1 MPITFGSVGDIISL
15 SILIKDLVRSLDN
28 SRGSP
33 AEYQAVIRELWGLD
47 HALLEVEVLFRS
59 CEQTVYLRALRVTV
73 NECVEQ
79 CRNCIVKFHEQI
91 KKFEKSLQS
100 GGSDSF
106 IRDIAMKI
114 RWQVSKDDLAK
125 FRAEINAHCFSINM
139 LLTTTG
145 VTLAKLNDEN
155 VQTSLR
161 QSELSHAKSSA
172 TQAYEL
178 TEIKSRLEDNNAL
191 IKAAASETKDLGL
204 RFDMDYL
211 KSLGADILS
220 FMQKI
225 WKVNFL
231 TYKAVISLQTSIP
244 AQLERCWTQEP
255 ATLEDALGRVTAVH
269 LEFLDSWEAFEAV
282 LEVRFRQLPG
292 HRKIR
297 QGEYALQASSWERDV
312 ERSLALNRCF
322 LPGQRI
328 NMSMIFDGKF
338 GRLSSCPGCHLVT
351 SKTEEELDSQVQCPR
366 CKMWYQQVLQKT
378 TTEPKPMSMIE
389 PKVVAQDT
397 QLPTPPQRKRQWT
410 EDEELDDNPA
420 HFRRVRL
427 RYWNQS
433 HKLGRSP
440 AYQDADYSPK
450 SSAKTIT
457 AKAASTQ
464 AAPLETPTSRTGV
477 GQTPL
482 QQIFESA
489 VDRSSK
495 IENPAL
501 GIAFEQLYEAS
512 LRNSVNDHHEAV
524 LFQKPAL
531 QPIVALQSY
540 LKAGKKQIRA
550 YNKLDSAE
558 LQRIA
563 ASFERQAF

>member
-145 VTLAKLNDEN
+145 VFVSPSHTLIVALTKVNSTLAKLNDEN

-204 RFDMDYL
+204 RFDMYVIIDHC
-211 KSLGADILS
+211 LS
-220 FMQKI
+220 KTD
-225 WKVNFL
+225 NFL
-231 TYKAVISLQTSIP
+231 
-244 AQLERCWTQEP
+244 
-255 ATLEDALGRVTAVH
+255 
-269 LEFLDSWEAFEAV
+269 
-282 LEVRFRQLPG
+282 
-292 HRKIR
+292 
-297 QGEYALQASSWERDV
+297 
-312 ERSLALNRCF
+312 
-322 LPGQRI
+322 
-328 NMSMIFDGKF
+328 
-338 GRLSSCPGCHLVT
+338 
-351 SKTEEELDSQVQCPR
+351 
-366 CKMWYQQVLQKT
+366 
-378 TTEPKPMSMIE
+378 
-389 PKVVAQDT
+389 
-397 QLPTPPQRKRQWT
+397 
-410 EDEELDDNPA
+410 
-420 HFRRVRL
+420 
-427 RYWNQS
+427 
-433 HKLGRSP
+433 
-440 AYQDADYSPK
+440 
-450 SSAKTIT
+450 
-457 AKAASTQ
+457 
-464 AAPLETPTSRTGV
+464 
-477 GQTPL
+477 
-482 QQIFESA
+482 
-489 VDRSSK
+489 
-495 IENPAL
+495 
-501 GIAFEQLYEAS
+501 
-512 LRNSVNDHHEAV
+512 
-524 LFQKPAL
+524 
-531 QPIVALQSY
+531 
-540 LKAGKKQIRA
+540 
-550 YNKLDSAE
+550 
-558 LQRIA
+558 
-563 ASFERQAF
+563 

>member
-1 MPITFGSVGDIISL
+1 MASVGDIISL
-15 SILIKDLVRSLDN
+15 SILIEDLVRSLDN
-28 SRGSP
+28 SHGSP
-33 AEYQAVIRELWGLD
+33 AEYQAVIRELWGVD
-47 HALLEVEVLFRS
+47 HALLEVEVLFQS
-59 CEQTVYLRALRVTV
+59 WEQTVHLRALRVTV

-145 VTLAKLNDEN
+145 VFVSPSHTLVVAFIKVNSTLAKMNDEN
-155 VQTSLR
+155 VQTSSK

-178 TEIKSRLEDNNAL
+178 AEIKSRLEENNAL

-211 KSLGADILS
+211 KNLGADILS

-297 QGEYALQASSWERDV
+297 QGEYALQASSWKRDV
-312 ERSLALNRCF
+312 ERSLALNR
-322 LPGQRI
+322 
-328 NMSMIFDGKF
+328 
-338 GRLSSCPGCHLVT
+338 
-351 SKTEEELDSQVQCPR
+351 
-366 CKMWYQQVLQKT
+366 
-378 TTEPKPMSMIE
+378 
-389 PKVVAQDT
+389 
-397 QLPTPPQRKRQWT
+397 
-410 EDEELDDNPA
+410 
-420 HFRRVRL
+420 
-427 RYWNQS
+427 
-433 HKLGRSP
+433 
-440 AYQDADYSPK
+440 
-450 SSAKTIT
+450 
-457 AKAASTQ
+457 
-464 AAPLETPTSRTGV
+464 
-477 GQTPL
+477 
-482 QQIFESA
+482 
-489 VDRSSK
+489 
-495 IENPAL
+495 
-501 GIAFEQLYEAS
+501 
-512 LRNSVNDHHEAV
+512 
-524 LFQKPAL
+524 
-531 QPIVALQSY
+531 
-540 LKAGKKQIRA
+540 
-550 YNKLDSAE
+550 
-558 LQRIA
+558 
-563 ASFERQAF
+563 